1 MSKLVANLADIPKEI
16 PAGAWVAVS
25 EKQRRTI
32 AYGADPQ
39 SVLKKSREQGEQF
52 PLMIRV
58 PEKNAATFLQAF
70 GLTLSAAT
78 A

>member
-1 MSKLVANLADIPKEI
+1 MPKLATGIAELPNDI
-16 PAGAWVAVS
+16 PAGAWVAIS
-25 EKQRRTI
+25 EKQRKTV

-39 SVLKKSREQGEQF
+39 SVLKKSREQGEQL

-70 GLTLSAAT
+70 GLTLSAA
-78 A
+78 AA